1 MVDTGSDTMRFL
13 RNSVAPILA
22 VGTLLGWVA
31 ACVASPAEQGT
42 LTVAALV
49 PAWVEAWNRHDAAS
63 LASLLTPNVTF
74 VLVNGR
80 DLHGREDFEKV
91 HRDQFA
97 DRYDKSL
104 FAIDGAVQAADIRPD
119 VVLVNW
125 RWTIS
130 GVRNPDGSPA
140 GDYHGIFTWV
150 ALRQGKV
157 WQIRAAQ
164 NTVDR

>member
-1 MVDTGSDTMRFL
+1 V
-13 RNSVAPILA
+13 
-22 VGTLLGWVA
+22 
-31 ACVASPAEQGT
+31 
-42 LTVAALV
+42 
-49 PAWVEAWNRHDAAS
+49 
-63 LASLLTPNVTF
+63 ASLLTPDVTF

-80 DLHGREDFEKV
+80 DLHGREEFEKV
-91 HRDQFA
+91 HGDQFA
-97 DRYDKSL
+97 GRYDKSL
-104 FAIDGAVQAADIRPD
+104 FAVDGAVQAADIRPD

-140 GDYHGIFTWV
+140 GGYRGIFTWV

>member
-1 MVDTGSDTMRFL
+1 MVGTGSDTMRFP
-13 RNSVAPILA
+13 RNLVAQILA
-22 VGTLLGWVA
+22 IGALLVCFA
-31 ACVASPAEQGT
+31 ACAASAGGQGT
-42 LTVAALV
+42 SAAAALV

-63 LASLLTPNVTF
+63 LAGLLTPDVTF

-80 DLHGREDFEKV
+80 DLHGREEFEKV
-91 HRDQFA
+91 HGDQFA
-97 DRYDKSL
+97 GRYDKSL
-104 FAIDGAVQAADIRPD
+104 FAVDGAVQAADIRRD